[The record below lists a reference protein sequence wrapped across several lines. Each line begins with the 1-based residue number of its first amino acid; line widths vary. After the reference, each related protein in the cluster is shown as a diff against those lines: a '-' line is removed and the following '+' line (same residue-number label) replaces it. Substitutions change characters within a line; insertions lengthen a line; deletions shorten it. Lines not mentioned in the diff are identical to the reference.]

1 VSQQAGTL
9 AKAMEDKM
17 SLVAEFEEKYKEQV
31 GHPLYNDNDN
41 DNDND
46 DDLLNNNN
54 NNNNNYNNNNNND
67 DDDDDDPLN
76 IEEYKE

>member
-1 VSQQAGTL
+1 MSQQAGTL

-41 DNDND
+41 DD
-46 DDLLNNNN
+46 DPLN
-54 NNNNNYNNNNNND
+54 NNNNNND

-76 IEEYKE
+76 IEEYKEQVGYHSTMT